1 MPAPSSN
8 TPLGV
13 EQDKSSHLRRIQRPE
28 LFRIASEYCACLLHG
43 EREKAR
49 SLILETARSGTS
61 IEDLYLSVLQPVQYE
76 MGRLWEENRISVALE
91 HFSTAVTQL
100 IMAQLFPSLLSEHR
114 NGYRLVA
121 CCIGNELHEL
131 GMRMVADFL
140 EMEGWDT
147 YFLGA
152 NTPNEAILSALEDH
166 GAHCLAVSVTM
177 THHLK
182 QAQGL
187 VKALRHEPRL
197 KDVKL
202 LIGGYP
208 FTRDE
213 SLHQDFDADGWGR
226 DAREAA
232 RMAKLLMSGQE

>member
-1 MPAPSSN
+1 MTATSSN
-8 TPLGV
+8 TPMGV
-13 EQDKSSHLRRIQRPE
+13 EQERNSYLRHIQEPN
-28 LFRIASEYCACLLHG
+28 LFHMAAKYCACLLHG
-43 EREKAR
+43 ERDEAR
-49 SLILETARSGTS
+49 SLVLEAARSGTS
-61 IEDLYLSVLQPVQYE
+61 IEDIYLSIFQPVQYE

-91 HFSTAVTQL
+91 HFTTAVTQL

-147 YFLGA
+147 YYLGA
-152 NTPNEAILSALEDH
+152 NTPNEAILSSLEDH

-182 QAQGL
+182 QARTL
-187 VKALRHEPRL
+187 VNALRRDPRL
-197 KDVKL
+197 RDVKL

-208 FTRDE
+208 FTQDE
-213 SLHQDFDADGWGR
+213 SLHQDFAIDGWAR
-226 DAREAA
+226 DAREATRVA
-232 RMAKLLMSGQE
+232 NKLMSG